1 MDNTKFEQLHSN
13 AAVLGEARLAA
24 AVPTGSSSD
33 PLAGPDPG
41 LVPRAARRGWVG
53 PLLGAVVFVVLAG
66 LLTWPRLANATWSVV
81 DPGDPLEDV
90 WTLRW
95 IDHALLTDPTQLYAA
110 PIFHGFPLPLA
121 YDDTSLGPAL
131 LALPLTV
138 LTGSMVLTYNLLL
151 VASYALA
158 GWGAFLLARHVTR
171 SLWAGVI
178 AGMVY
183 GFWSYT
189 FAHISHLSVLSLYP
203 LPLALLCLHK
213 AFETA
218 GSPAAVANNPQS
230 AIRIPPSALWTLGFL
245 GLFLWQALN
254 SFYYVAYLGL
264 AAGALILWEGLVV
277 RRWRGWTGRTR
288 LGIAGG
294 LVGAGLVGGL
304 ALALLSA
311 PYREVQRDFGFYRS
325 AEEQTA
331 WAAHPADFLGVS
343 PRNRTYRAV
352 LPNVW
357 PEPLFPGFT
366 VLGLGALGLG
376 LIGVA
381 AVRRRPLPIARPP
394 EAVAPPVAAR
404 STGVGFY
411 ALLALAGVI
420 LSLGP
425 TLQVGTAQV
434 PLPYSVLGT
443 LPGFS
448 GLRSPVRLVVLAAL
462 GWGVLA
468 GWGWQGLLAPLTRLL
483 GDQPRHYAA
492 LLAAPLTVVLL
503 GVLCWEQWPVLTP
516 TTPLPNKGVVPP
528 AYRWLAAHPD
538 NGVLADF
545 PIAIGLRDP
554 LRTTTRMYYQGAHGH
569 PLLNGY
575 SSFIPPTYSEIARAL
590 DSNVE
595 VTPQDIGILQSMDVR
610 YLVFNRPAYKRSH
623 WQRLQARLAGY
634 AEARLITDYG
644 DEFGGDALYILAPL
658 PDAARLRL
666 SGALPSRL
674 APGPTV
680 PLTITITNAY
690 TYPLLTRLQPRLALE
705 AAWVRAGGGAAPP
718 AGAWP
723 LRCEVDLPLVLP
735 QGTHTFAT
743 GLPPP
748 PAGRWALHLRLAGP
762 APHYQP
768 IAPLPPVE
776 MP

>member
-1 MDNTKFEQLHSN
+1 MDNHHYDPLPSR
-13 AAVLGEARLAA
+13 AVIMADSRPIAESPEPR
-24 AVPTGSSSD
+24 PSDSSS
-33 PLAGPDPG
+33 LPG
-41 LVPRAARRGWVG
+41 LRPAARAPRRGWVG
-53 PLLGAVVFVVLAG
+53 PLLGAVVFLLLAG

-81 DPGDPLEDV
+81 DPGDPLEDI

-95 IDHALLTDPTQLYAA
+95 IDHALLTDPTQLYSA

-131 LALPLTV
+131 LALPLTA
-138 LTGSMVLTYNLLL
+138 LTGSMVLTYNLLI

-158 GWGAFLLARHVTR
+158 GWGAFLLARHVTG

-213 AFETA
+213 LFETA
-218 GSPAAVANNPQS
+218 GRPSSDNTPHS
-230 AIRIPPSALWTLGFL
+230 ACRMPHSALWLLGFL

-264 AAGALILWEGLVV
+264 AAAGLIAWEGLVV
-277 RRWRGWTGRTR
+277 RRWRGWTGRAR

-294 LVGAGLVGGL
+294 LVGAGVVGGL

-343 PRNRTYRAV
+343 PRNRTYRFV

-357 PEPLFPGFT
+357 PEPLFPGFA

-381 AVRRRPLPIARPP
+381 AVRRRPVSPAVPP
-394 EAVAPPVAAR
+394 PDAAAPPAVPR
-404 STGVGFY
+404 LSGVGFY
-411 ALLALAGVI
+411 ALLALAGVV
-420 LSLGP
+420 LALGP
-425 TLQVGTAQV
+425 TMQVGSAQV

-468 GWGWQGLLAPLTRLL
+468 GWGWRGLLARFTGRPGLRPLRY
-483 GDQPRHYAA
+483 QY

-516 TTPLPNKGVVPP
+516 TTVLPNKGVLPP
-528 AYRWLAAHPD
+528 AYRWLADHPD

-554 LRTTTRMYYQGAHGH
+554 LRTTARMYYQGAHGH

-575 SSFIPPTYSEIARAL
+575 SSFIPPTYSEIAHAL
-590 DSNVE
+590 DSTAD
-595 VTPQDIGILQSMDVR
+595 VTPQDIGILQSLDVR
-610 YLVFNRPAYKRSH
+610 YMVFNSPSYKRSH
-623 WQRLQARLAGY
+623 WQRIQTRLAAI
-634 AEARLITDYG
+634 AEARLITDNG
-644 DEFGGDALYILAPL
+644 DEFGGDALYTLAPL

-666 SGALPSRL
+666 AGALPPHL

-680 PLTITITNAY
+680 PLTVTITNIY

-705 AAWVRAGGGAAPP
+705 AAWAQAGDPPP
-718 AGAWP
+718 AGTWP
-723 LRCEVDLPLVLP
+723 LRCDLDLPLALP
-735 QGTHTFAT
+735 QGAHTFTTRVPA
-743 GLPPP
+743 P
-748 PAGRWALHLRLAGP
+748 PAGRWALHLRLAEP

-768 IAPLPPVE
+768 IAPVPPVDR
-776 MP
+776 P